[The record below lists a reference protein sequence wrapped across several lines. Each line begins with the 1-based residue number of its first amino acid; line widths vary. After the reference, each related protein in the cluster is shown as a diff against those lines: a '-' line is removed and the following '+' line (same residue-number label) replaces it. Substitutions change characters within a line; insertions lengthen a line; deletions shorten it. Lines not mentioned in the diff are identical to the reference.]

1 MIRTI
6 LVGLFLVIFFIVGL
20 PVLLVEYIIGK
31 FNRNARDKSSKVI
44 VKFAFK
50 VILFISGAKID
61 VTGKENIPM
70 DEPLLIIGNHS
81 GFFDILVLYTVIPHV
96 FGFVAKKEIAKVP
109 FLRLWM
115 KLINCIFID
124 RTNIKEGL
132 KSILKAIDKVKKGV
146 SICIFPEGTRSHDG
160 NLLPFKEGSF
170 KIADKSGC
178 AVLPVAIKGTADI
191 FENHLPKIK
200 KARVTVK
207 IAPPFYPDSLDKED
221 RKHMGAYTQKI
232 IQNMLDE
239 M

>member
-50 VILFISGAKID
+50 VILFISGVKID

-132 KSILKAIDKVKKGV
+132 KSILKAIDKVKRGV

-200 KARVTVK
+200 KARVTIK
-207 IAPPFYPDSLDKED
+207 IASPFYPDSLDKED